1 MPSTMAPT
9 KANATY
15 AVTTLSL
22 VTKGPMKAIG
32 KTPWFTSL
40 PVVTLQASKP
50 FRPEKVSLAA
60 LSRLLHSVEPRPTWL
75 KNSEI
80 NALKSP

>member
-1 MPSTMAPT
+1 MAPT

-22 VTKGPMKAIG
+22 VTKGPIG
-32 KTPWFTSL
+32 ITPWFASL
-40 PVVTLQASKP
+40 AVVTLQASKP

-60 LSRLLHSVEPRPTWL
+60 LSRLLHSAEPQPTWL

>member
-1 MPSTMAPT
+1 MAQT

-22 VTKGPMKAIG
+22 LTKGPNEIIRIS
-32 KTPWFTSL
+32 PWFTSL
-40 PVVTLQASKP
+40 PAVTSNASKR
-50 FRPEKVSLAA
+50 FRAEKVSLAVTHDIPA
-60 LSRLLHSVEPRPTWL
+60 HAAAPATWL
-75 KNSEI
+75 KSREI